1 MRLYMVYIKTYIHI
15 LYGKCVTQRIQ
26 NKRNKQTYIFI
37 IVLEQHYRNLAVNEI
52 FNSRIHSNLF
62 CSFLLILFRSIR
74 KKKLNK
80 KKQLNIYNIYKVY
93 VYILHIT
100 IKIQNKKK
108 IVIQNELRSMFTMD
122 FIIVVIVH

>member
-1 MRLYMVYIKTYIHI
+1 MCNTKNTKLK
-15 LYGKCVTQRIQ
+15 
-26 NKRNKQTYIFI
+26 KQTNIYICI

-74 KKKLNK
+74 KKKKLNK

-100 IKIQNKKK
+100 IKIRNKKK
-108 IVIQNELRSMFTMD
+108 IVIQNELRGMFTMD
-122 FIIVVIVH
+122 FISYSTLN